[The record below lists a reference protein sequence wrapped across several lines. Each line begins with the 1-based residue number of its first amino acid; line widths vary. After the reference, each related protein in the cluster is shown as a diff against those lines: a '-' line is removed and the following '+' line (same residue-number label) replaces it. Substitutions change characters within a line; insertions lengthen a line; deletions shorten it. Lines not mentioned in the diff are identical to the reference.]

1 MGRKRRYLII
11 HCTAT
16 PEGREVYPE
25 DIERW
30 HTSPKPLGRGWK
42 QVGYSEMILLDGKI
56 ENLVPYDEDDEV
68 DSWEITNGVAGYNS
82 VSTHIVYVGGTDRQG
97 KPKDTR
103 TSCQKKTLE
112 VFVKN
117 FIAKHPYIKVA
128 GHYQFNSGKA
138 CPSFNVPEW
147 LREIG
152 VKEENIL

>member
-25 DIERW
+25 DIVRW
-30 HTSPKPLGRGWK
+30 HTSPKPLGRGWR

-56 ENLVPYDEDDEV
+56 ENLVPYDGDDEV
-68 DSWEITNGVAGYNS
+68 DSWEITNGAAGYNS

-103 TSCQKKTLE
+103 TDSQKKTLE
-112 VFVKN
+112 IFVKD
-117 FIAKHPYIKVA
+117 FIVKHPYIKVA

>member
-1 MGRKRRYLII
+1 MGRKRRYLMI

-25 DIERW
+25 DIVRW

-82 VSTHIVYVGGTDRQG
+82 VSTHIVYVGGTDRTG

-103 TSCQKKTLE
+103 TNAQKRTLE
-112 VFVKN
+112 TFVKN

-138 CPSFNVPEW
+138 CPSFNVPKW